1 MLGII
6 ILVVFSMDSNVSV
19 IEIAQGITQ
28 SIHLS
33 LEIAFVWFVWKKIMM
48 VKARKKMK
56 EVHYEFPPWD
66 HVEYKD

>member
-33 LEIAFVWFVWKKIMM
+33 LEIAFV
-48 VKARKKMK
+48 
-56 EVHYEFPPWD
+56 
-66 HVEYKD
+66 